1 MDMKLK
7 DWNRQ
12 VNDFMKN
19 PNKFLKPFAIEATFL
34 ILHKMA
40 ELTIPDTGQ
49 SRALVIKNFAD
60 KYGYSTADFEAET
73 WDWWGNRERGL
84 RDWSFTQDSV
94 LSESEAK
101 DGVTFKNEISS
112 SHRSFPLFAQNKLGN
127 QVLNHRMPSPDHPR
141 PDRSKY
147 IAHHLDEIA
156 DRVNQGDYSF
166 IEGLEELQDRMEKY
180 VAEQIFNGRWIG

>member
-73 WDWWGNRERGL
+73 WDWWGNEARGL
-84 RDWSFTQDSV
+84 RSFNDTQDSV
-94 LSESEAK
+94 ITENENK

-112 SHRSFPLFAQNKLGN
+112 SHRSYPLFAQNKLGM
-127 QVLNHRMPSPDHPR
+127 QPSQDHPR
-141 PDRSKY
+141 SDRAKY
-147 IAHHLDEIA
+147 INHHLDQIA